1 MLNRS
6 YYFLLFN
13 NINIL
18 KIVMR
23 KVLYFITLK
32 FFFIKYFNFFK
43 FLIFKNFRFNNPP
56 YLPITVDVEPTTG
69 CNFRCTM
76 CQVSSPDFKS
86 QNMNIETFK
95 EFISQNKQLLKIKLQ
110 GMGEPTVNNKFLE
123 MIDIANDSGIT
134 VEFTTNGSLLN
145 KVFISQLLKKKI
157 YKITISIDG
166 ATKET
171 FEKIRVKSNFESI
184 IENIYSLIEQ
194 SKKIYLRPLIC
205 AWTVVQKDNIHEFEK
220 IFYLINKIGFDEL
233 SYQFHLSDW
242 GKQEWHNINKDK
254 LIDVNQKKAFI
265 SNMIYNKK
273 FKTKVKIFTENILT
287 FKKKCKWP
295 VRSSYIDNQ
304 GYVSPC
310 CIIGD
315 SKVINFGNINQT
327 NYSRI
332 WKSAEYIQFRK
343 SINENK
349 IPSFCKSCYR

>member
-43 FLIFKNFRFNNPP
+43 FLIFKNFRLNNPP
-56 YLPITVDVEPTTG
+56 YLPITIDVEPTTG

-171 FEKIRVKSNFESI
+171 FEKIRVKSNF
-184 IENIYSLIEQ
+184 
-194 SKKIYLRPLIC
+194 
-205 AWTVVQKDNIHEFEK
+205 
-220 IFYLINKIGFDEL
+220 
-233 SYQFHLSDW
+233 
-242 GKQEWHNINKDK
+242 
-254 LIDVNQKKAFI
+254 
-265 SNMIYNKK
+265 
-273 FKTKVKIFTENILT
+273 
-287 FKKKCKWP
+287 
-295 VRSSYIDNQ
+295 
-304 GYVSPC
+304 
-310 CIIGD
+310 
-315 SKVINFGNINQT
+315 
-327 NYSRI
+327 
-332 WKSAEYIQFRK
+332 
-343 SINENK
+343 
-349 IPSFCKSCYR
+349 